1 VLAAG
6 HGTRMK
12 SQIPKHLHKVAG
24 VPIVERVIRAGL
36 AIEPC
41 QLVAVVS
48 PNLADLPARLSMD
61 GAFTTAVQ
69 VNPEGTAVAV
79 RCALDHIG
87 PVEHIVSLLGDS
99 PLLTGDVVRELVEGA
114 RTSGAKVTILTCVVP
129 RAESYG
135 RIERDD
141 DGNIRRIVELKND
154 DPSKRTGETE
164 INSGIMVLDAAWA
177 RSALEA
183 VQLSPLAG
191 EFLLTDIVEV
201 AIGEHVDGAPWPVS
215 AVTAPHDI
223 ALGINDRVQQG
234 EADRLI
240 RERVRRSLQSSGVT
254 IIGPET
260 VFIDETVRVGKDT
273 TILPFSV
280 ITGDTVIGSCCE
292 IGPHAVLENAVIG
305 DRVTLRSST
314 VTDSSID
321 HDARVGPYAHLRG
334 NTRIGPHAHIGTS
347 TELKNSQV
355 GERSNV
361 GHFGYLGDTTLGPNS
376 NIGAGTVTANYD
388 GTNKHPTS
396 IGSNVFIGSDTVMVA
411 PVAIGDGAKSGAGA
425 VITRDVPAGTTVVGV
440 PAKPHTKSRGDDD
453 TTGE

>member
-1 VLAAG
+1 V
-6 HGTRMK
+6 
-12 SQIPKHLHKVAG
+12 
-24 VPIVERVIRAGL
+24 
-36 AIEPC
+36 
-41 QLVAVVS
+41 
-48 PNLADLPARLSMD
+48 
-61 GAFTTAVQ
+61 
-69 VNPEGTAVAV
+69 
-79 RCALDHIG
+79 
-87 PVEHIVSLLGDS
+87 VSLLGDS
-99 PLLTGDVVRELVEGA
+99 PLLTGDTVRQLYD
-114 RTSGAKVTILTCVVP
+114 GAKSSGSRITVLTCIL
-129 RAESYG
+129 ADANGYG
-135 RIERDD
+135 RIHRNAE
-141 DGNIRRIVELKND
+141 GNVTGIVEARND
-154 DPSKRTGETE
+154 CPENRRGDTE
-164 INSGIMVLDAAWA
+164 INSGIMVLDADWA
-177 RSALEA
+177 RDALARLEA
-183 VQLSPLAG
+183 NAG
-191 EFLLTDIVEV
+191 TGEYMLTDILDL
-201 AIGEHVDGAPWPVS
+201 AIADADPSEPWPISTVVGH
-215 AVTAPHDI
+215 ADV

-321 HDARVGPYAHLRG
+321 HDARIGPYAHLRD

-411 PVAIGDGAKSGAGA
+411 PVVIGDGAKSGAGA
-425 VITRDVPAGTTVVGV
+425 VITRDVPAGITVVGV
-440 PAKPHTKSRGDDD
+440 PAMPLTKSRGDDD